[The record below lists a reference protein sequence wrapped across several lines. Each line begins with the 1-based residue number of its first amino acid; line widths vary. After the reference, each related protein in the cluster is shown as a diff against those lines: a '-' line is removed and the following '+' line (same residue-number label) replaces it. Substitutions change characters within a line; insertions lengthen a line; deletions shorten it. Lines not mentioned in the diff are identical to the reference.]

1 MKARLET
8 ISLQTRKPQ
17 QLVNVT
23 EQVEAVVAKSGAA
36 SGLVTVTSMHTTA
49 GITVNERVECV
60 QADITAFL
68 ERLAPKDG
76 KYRHARY
83 LQEWG
88 GSAANAESHLR
99 LLLTGVSE
107 SFPVREGKLVR
118 GSLQAIY
125 FVELDGP
132 ALRHYTVQ
140 VIGE

>member
-1 MKARLET
+1 MKAQLET
-8 ISLQTRKPQ
+8 ISLQTRKTQ
-17 QLVNVT
+17 QLIDVT
-23 EQVEAVVAKSGAA
+23 EQVEEAIARSGTAN
-36 SGLVTVTSMHTTA
+36 GLVTVTSMHTTA

-60 QADITAFL
+60 QSDITAFL
-68 ERLAPKDG
+68 ERLAPKNG

-83 LQEWG
+83 LEEWG

-99 LLLTGVSE
+99 LLVTGVSE
-107 SFPVREGKLVR
+107 SFPIREGKIVK

-132 ALRHYTVQ
+132 ALRRYTIQ